1 MKKKRAN
8 FKNGKDYRKSVKPAQ
23 KGVCAECQYKIYEAS
38 VDKVK
43 VKEKDVFD
51 KGTTRTPSQ
60 TQRSK
65 VKSQRPNRNPK
76 NQSRKK

>member
-1 MKKKRAN
+1 MKKRAN
-8 FKNGKDYRKSVKPAQ
+8 FKNGKDFRKSVKPAQ
-23 KGVCAECQYKIYEAS
+23 RGVCAECQYKIYEAS

-51 KGTTRTPSQ
+51 KGTSRSQ
-60 TQRSK
+60 T
-65 VKSQRPNRNPK
+65 VKSSKTRRPNQ

>member
-1 MKKKRAN
+1 MKKRAN
-8 FKNGKDYRKSVKPAQ
+8 FKNGKDFRKSVNPAER
-23 KGVCAECQYKIYEAS
+23 GVCAKCQYKIYEAS

-51 KGTTRTPSQ
+51 KGTSRTQTRSNNLSS
-60 TQRSK
+60 R
-65 VKSQRPNRNPK
+65 RPNQNRK